1 MHLLTFLFEVVV
13 ISLSGVMAP
22 GPMTAVTISKGNE
35 SPHAGGLVAV
45 GHGVVEFPLMIAL
58 FYGFGYL
65 LEFPYVAASV
75 GFLGGTV
82 LLIMAVGMLRSAG
95 QVEMGS
101 VASFRS
107 PMVAGI
113 FLTIGN
119 PFFLVWWATVGAALI
134 LRSIRFG
141 IVAFWVFAVL
151 HWLCDFTWSYFLS
164 TLSFRG
170 GRFFGQGFQKI
181 VFVVC
186 GGFLLFSGG
195 KLLADA
201 ARVLLT

>member
-1 MHLLTFLFEVVV
+1 
-13 ISLSGVMAP
+13 MAP
-22 GPMTAVTISKGNE
+22 GPVTAVTISKGNE

-65 LEFPYVAASV
+65 LEFPYVTAAV

-107 PMVAGI
+107 PMVCWYI
-113 FLTIGN
+113 SDY
-119 PFFLVWWATVGAALI
+119 
-134 LRSIRFG
+134 RQ
-141 IVAFWVFAVL
+141 
-151 HWLCDFTWSYFLS
+151 
-164 TLSFRG
+164 SF
-170 GRFFGQGFQKI
+170 
-181 VFVVC
+181 
-186 GGFLLFSGG
+186 FSGLVG
-195 KLLADA
+195 DSWCCLDPTSHQIWNCCLLCICSAPL
-201 ARVLLT
+201 VV